1 MIGNWRQ
8 KSWTCLFH
16 GNNLITFLINS
27 SSGSRGGMSYFP
39 AQRLQNN
46 HTYYKY
52 LIKGKSPGG
61 QVSYLQWAV
70 HHQEQSQPYISTF
83 LVTLWFETI
92 FSNPG
97 ILKSPNEQTWLFT
110 LSCISL
116 ILLCNCSL
124 LTFWLKNC
132 DILAAVLKGGLSGF
146 SRKHNFKKAS
156 MGQ

>member
-1 MIGNWRQ
+1 MVIGGKRAELVFFSRKQLDNFSHKFFLREQ
-8 KSWTCLFH
+8 RRYELFPS
-16 GNNLITFLINS
+16 NASKTITLTTNIC
-27 SSGSRGGMSYFP
+27 
-39 AQRLQNN
+39 
-46 HTYYKY
+46 
-52 LIKGKSPGG
+52 IKGKSPGG

-70 HHQEQSQPYISTF
+70 HHQKQSQPYISTC

-92 FSNPG
+92 FSNPR